1 MLKVA
6 QSMQLCILQLVRQ
19 LTSEFAPSSL
29 DCLLADLFDIPGLL
43 KSKTKICTEKWQE
56 KLHISNMILSY
67 DMI

>member
-43 KSKTKICTEKWQE
+43 KSKTKNFYGEMARKVAH
-56 KLHISNMILSY
+56 K
-67 DMI
+67 